1 MSDKNYYDVL
11 GIDKSAS
18 EADIKTAFRKLAR
31 KYHPDVN
38 RDDPKTSEAKFKE
51 VNEAYG
57 VLSDETKRAQYDQ
70 YGHSAYTQGAA
81 TGGAPGAGGFGGF
94 GDFGGFS
101 SSGGSGGLGDM
112 FDMFFGGQ
120 GGGRRSN
127 GPERGADLRY
137 DLDISFVDAAFG
149 VEMEIQVPKQETC
162 DHCSGTG
169 AEPGSKVE
177 TCATCHGSGQEQV
190 VQNTPFG
197 QMVNTRVCHSC
208 HGSGKIISKKCN
220 VCKGEGTV
228 KVRRKIKVKIP
239 AGVDSGSRLRVTN
252 EGEPGK
258 RGGGKGDLYVYIYV
272 RNHPTFTRQGNEVV
286 SEQNITFA
294 QAALGCTLPVETLDG
309 KVELKI
315 PAGAQTGTI
324 FRMKGRGIPY
334 LRSEK
339 RGDHHVVV
347 TVVTPKKLTEKQKEL
362 LRQFAREGNESLS
375 SMEEDDKGIFGKVK
389 DALGVN

>member
-11 GIDKSAS
+11 GIDKNAS
-18 EADIKTAFRKLAR
+18 EADIKKAFRKLAR

-51 VNEAYG
+51 VNEAYS

-70 YGHSAYTQGAA
+70 YGHSAYTQGA
-81 TGGAPGAGGFGGF
+81 TSGGGPGAGGFGGF
-94 GDFGGFS
+94 GGFS
-101 SSGGSGGLGDM
+101 SNGGGAGGLGDM

-137 DLDISFVDAAFG
+137 DLDLSFVDAAFG
-149 VEMEIQVPKQETC
+149 VETEIQVPKQETC
-162 DHCSGTG
+162 DHCDGTG

-177 TCATCHGSGQEQV
+177 TCPTCHGSGQEQV

-197 QMVNTRVCHSC
+197 QMVNVRTCHTC
-208 HGSGKIISKKCN
+208 HGTGKLISKKCS

-239 AGVDSGSRLRVTN
+239 AGVDSGSRLRVTS

-286 SEQNITFA
+286 SEQSITFA
-294 QAALGCTLPVETLDG
+294 QAALGCTIPVETLDG

-315 PAGAQTGTI
+315 PAGTQTGTI

-347 TVVTPKKLTEKQKEL
+347 KIITPKKLTEKQREL
-362 LRQFAREGNESLS
+362 LRQFAREGNEILS
-375 SMEEDDKGIFGKVK
+375 SMEVDDKGIFGKVK